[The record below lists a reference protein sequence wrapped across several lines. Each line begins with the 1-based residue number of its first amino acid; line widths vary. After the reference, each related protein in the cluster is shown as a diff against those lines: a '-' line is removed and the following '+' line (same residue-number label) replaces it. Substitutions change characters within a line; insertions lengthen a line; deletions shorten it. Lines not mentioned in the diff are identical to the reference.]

1 MKKFFRVKN
10 ILLAI
15 IIGLTVAGVVLAFTG
30 PTLAPTGGTPYFWQL
45 SSGNMYYTGGNVGIG
60 TANPGA
66 KLHIDASS
74 GGGALNIVTTVNPLT
89 DLVSINENV
98 ASNNAAMRILTPTG
112 GNADQ
117 NTGLNIQSRY
127 TGANPL
133 YIYDSNN
140 NPLFTVKAGGNVGI
154 ATTTPSYPLTVS
166 GDIYS
171 TGYVRAA
178 TGLCMAGVCQTAWPS
193 GSGSGTVTSVGSGA
207 GLTGGPIT
215 TSGTLSINNTGSV
228 QSCTNA
234 TTQKVIWNASGYFG
248 CATDQNSGGT
258 ITGSG
263 TSGYVAK
270 FDAGQD
276 ITNSL
281 IYDNGTNVGIGT
293 ASPSY
298 TLQVAGSEYIT
309 NYLGVGV
316 APSASYPLYVSGIG
330 YITSYIGVGT
340 APNAV
345 NGITVATGGNGV
357 WAQGTSNGVWGS
369 GPSTGVSGQASGN
382 GAGVV
387 GYGAG
392 SGAGVSGTGGA
403 TGNGVT
409 GTGGSSSGYGV
420 YGTGST
426 GVYGSGTSYGI
437 YGNSSSG
444 IGVYAS
450 SGYTGIMAYGGT
462 GYGVGGQSTNSYG
475 VYGTGPTG
483 VYGSGSSYG
492 VYGYSTNYAGYFS
505 GNVYV
510 TGNLT
515 VAGTKSF
522 IQPYPNDP
530 TKEINYVSMEGADTK
545 VFFDGEGQITNGVAV
560 IQIPD
565 DFKTVVSHQKP
576 LIVTVTPNGNPAS
589 LYVAD
594 KNYDTITI
602 KSNDTKDVAFDYFV
616 TGFRGGFEN
625 SMPIQPNTHFV
636 PASTSTKDINNFEQ
650 QFKLSNNDTHYSKVG
665 KELDKNL
672 LIQNGIL
679 NSDGTANMGVIDKV
693 LNSK

>member
-1 MKKFFRVKN
+1 MRKFFRFKN
-10 ILLAI
+10 VLLAI
-15 IIGLTVAGVVLAFTG
+15 IIGLAVAGVVLAFTG
-30 PTLAPTGGTPYFWQL
+30 PSAAPPSGNPYFWQL
-45 SSGNMYYTGGNVGIG
+45 SSGNIYYNGGNVGIG
-60 TANPGA
+60 IASPTEAPLEFAN
-66 KLHIDASS
+66 
-74 GGGALNIVTTVNPLT
+74 
-89 DLVSINENV
+89 SIGNKMV
-98 ASNNAAMRILTPTG
+98 FYSNG
-112 GNADQ
+112 S
-117 NTGLNIQSRY
+117 GLNYGLGIN
-127 TGANPL
+127 G
-133 YIYDSNN
+133 SNLN
-140 NPLFTVKAGGNVGI
+140 AFIPSGTHFSLRQNSYSGSEVSTIDYNGNGYFAGSVGI
-154 ATTTPSYPLTVS
+154 ATTTLSYPLTVT

-171 TGYVRAA
+171 SGYVRAA

-248 CATDQNSGGT
+248 CATDQNSLGT

-276 ITNSL
+276 ITNSV
-281 IYDNGTNVGIGT
+281 IQDNGSV
-293 ASPSY
+293 
-298 TLQVAGSEYIT
+298 
-309 NYLGVGV
+309 
-316 APSASYPLYVSGIG
+316 
-330 YITSYIGVGT
+330 IGVGT
-340 APNAV
+340 APNAT
-345 NGITVATGGNGV
+345 NGITVAIGGNGV
-357 WAQGTSNGVWGS
+357 WAQGTSNGVWGT
-369 GPSTGVSGQASGN
+369 GPSSGVSGQGITN
-382 GAGVV
+382 GVGVA

-444 IGVYAS
+444 TGVYAS

-545 VFFDGEGQITNGVAV
+545 VFFDGEGQIVNGVAI

-565 DFKTVVSHQKP
+565 DFKIVVSHQKP
-576 LIVTVTPNGNPAS
+576 LIVTVTPNGAPAS

-602 KSNDTKDVAFDYFV
+602 KSNDTKNVAFDYFV

-625 SMPIQPNTHFV
+625 SMPIQPNTGFV
-636 PASTSTKDINNFEQ
+636 PASTSTKDISNFEQ
-650 QFKLSNNDTHYSKVG
+650 QFQINGKDTYYTKIG

-679 NSDGTANMGVIDKV
+679 NLDGTANMGVIDKI
-693 LNSK
+693 LNK